1 MLPVFFAVYFGLILQ
16 VHCYIIGA
24 PEGTCDDMLP
34 NHGVVANNTPVPYV
48 IKLSSNSYSPN
59 KNISVTIEIKRDTV
73 FEGFIMAA
81 RRKGEIENFGSF
93 YPVSG
98 THTLKCSNKNN
109 SSITHSNNSKRK
121 NLTVIWEAPAI
132 NVGDLQ
138 MTATIVRTKLIF
150 WMNVTS
156 EVLRPSISSFPTM
169 TTPPLK
175 TTPEINGIQCESSTK
190 CQIRWQMDK
199 VAGVTYFNFTLESL
213 NTNMYI
219 ALGLSH
225 DSKMGDDSVM
235 ECARYPNGSIAAQ
248 LSYNSGYINTLVASE
263 SLTLTSTSFANGLM
277 SCSFTRKNTVSNP
290 KIFDLAG
297 KDWYLLVAIGNVDLN
312 RANLKK
318 EHSTKFA
325 SKSKI
330 DLSKATG
337 LHGIESF
344 HEEVLVSVHGSLMIF
359 AWVFFASI
367 GMFSARYSKAIN
379 KTIKGVA
386 LWFQLHRVSM
396 VFTLLLTVIGFIL
409 IFVEEGE
416 YSESVGLPYD
426 AHPVL
431 GIIVTALTVIN
442 PIMASFRPDKSSSK
456 RPLFNFAHRSVGV
469 IAFILADA
477 AIFIGIFW
485 YHGSTT
491 EPKASITVM
500 SFFII
505 YKVIAVVIMELLE
518 RWEERTIGSTEV
530 NAPGE
535 NKTAEKRKDTFGYL
549 KAVLLGVHIIVSFVL
564 SVLLVIFLNIKPEDE
579 HEHEHDH

>member
-1 MLPVFFAVYFGLILQ
+1 MLPVFFVVYFGLILQ
-16 VHCYIIGA
+16 VHCYSIGA
-24 PEGTCDDMLP
+24 PESTCDDMLP

-59 KNISVTIEIKRDTV
+59 QNISVTIEIKRDTV
-73 FEGFIMAA
+73 FEGFMMAA
-81 RRKGEIENFGSF
+81 RRKGELENFGRF

-109 SSITHSNNSKRK
+109 STISHSNNSKRK

-138 MTATIVRTKLIF
+138 MIATIVRTKLIF
-150 WMNVTS
+150 WMNVAS
-156 EVLRPSISSFPTM
+156 GVLRPSFPSN
-169 TTPPLK
+169 TTAPPLK
-175 TTPEINGIQCESSTK
+175 TTPSPEINGIQCKSSIK

-199 VAGVTYFNFTLESL
+199 NAGVTYFNFTLESL

-219 ALGLSH
+219 ALGLSR

-235 ECARYPNGSIAAQ
+235 ECSRYPNGSIAAQ
-248 LSYNSGYINTLVASE
+248 LSYNSGYTNTLVASE

-277 SCSFTRKNTVSNP
+277 SCSFTRKNRVSNS
-290 KIFDLAG
+290 KIFDLAE
-297 KDWYLLVAIGNVDLN
+297 KEWYLLVAIGDVDLN

-330 DLSKATG
+330 DLSKSTG
-337 LHGIESF
+337 LHGIESS

-359 AWVFFASI
+359 AWVFFASV
-367 GMFSARYSKAIN
+367 GMFTARYSKAIN

-396 VFTLLLTVIGFIL
+396 VLTLLLTVIGFIL

-431 GIIVTALTVIN
+431 GIIVTVLTVIN

-485 YHGSTT
+485 YHRSTT
-491 EPKASITVM
+491 EPKACITVM

-518 RWEERTIGSTEV
+518 RWEERTTDSTEV

-535 NKTAEKRKDTFGYL
+535 NKTTEKKKDTFGYL
-549 KAVLLGVHIIVSFVL
+549 KAVLLGVHIIVSFLL
-564 SVLLVIFLNIKPEDE
+564 SVLLVIFLNIKIEDE